1 MSQITASSTP
11 KQSTFPGGAASHHP
25 LVDDL
30 RALGD
35 GLAGVPRTVRATPL
49 RPPASTA
56 LLTALRSHEDIPG
69 WDHGSGGEWR
79 RWGRRVAASSAPLR
93 LLPGE
98 VSEFRAQQNT
108 LDSRL
113 LPSRADSL
121 CFRGDRAALTALRL
135 RRVVSFL
142 RRHRLYD
149 TAHEYARS
157 LASSPLS
164 AAIALPVFDRST
176 PIPSTDAAVC
186 RLERRTGAFF
196 DAAHFRRLLGYF
208 RWADASSYALGFP
221 RGRRAHRPHP
231 HLPTLGGRTY
241 GVDALFQRIDAF
253 LDSDGHHLRK
263 VLLAIR
269 SDRARCFSRE
279 GLHSTAHTYVH
290 LPISLERNSL
300 VYFDAAHLRKL
311 VKDGRW
317 EDAGDYM
324 DRFEPLW
331 EGEGTSQRHAAFM
344 HILQHHAMLDYLA
357 CRGDDGGRT
366 ASSLFCKDNAAF
378 REKFPEP
385 LCFNAATY
393 TPADNYLVICGSSA
407 GTTTMVSQRVLAQP
421 RRPVS
426 NNVVGGHCSVLTL
439 ESSPVVSLC
448 S

>member
-1 MSQITASSTP
+1 M
-11 KQSTFPGGAASHHP
+11 AAA
-25 LVDDL
+25 
-30 RALGD
+30 R
-35 GLAGVPRTVRATPL
+35 
-49 RPPASTA
+49 
-56 LLTALRSHEDIPG
+56 
-69 WDHGSGGEWR
+69 
-79 RWGRRVAASSAPLR
+79 
-93 LLPGE
+93 
-98 VSEFRAQQNT
+98 
-108 LDSRL
+108 
-113 LPSRADSL
+113 

-208 RWADASSYALGFP
+208 RWADASSYALGFVTP
-221 RGRRAHRPHP
+221 GRCSREA
-231 HLPTLGGRTY
+231 
-241 GVDALFQRIDAF
+241 DALIARILIFRLSAAGLTEASRLYRLAKTKAVDVILSLAAKCPELKAKSQLPRCTF
-253 LDSDGHHLRK
+253 DPAYTLSLVPGLRGCK
-263 VLLAIR
+263 MRQKNKAGCIPVPAHGLAGSFMWKR
-269 SDRARCFSRE
+269 
-279 GLHSTAHTYVH
+279 
-290 LPISLERNSL
+290 LERNSL

-378 REKFPEP
+378 REKFPEVAQRHDLYRSMASKQARESIDWDAIKLTTSEKLQELINLHPDLKCSSRMRKPQCTSTPSEIIP
-385 LCFNAATY
+385 LGYC
-393 TPADNYLVICGSSA
+393 SSLNF
-407 GTTTMVSQRVLAQP
+407 LA
-421 RRPVS
+421 
-426 NNVVGGHCSVLTL
+426 LTIFQHML
-439 ESSPVVSLC
+439 LFV
-448 S
+448 